1 MSTVLRPWLVSL
13 MSCGA
18 LVLTDSVAAVMMGE
32 GYSATATGPA
42 QYGWRAFTVPDFPAI
57 CEAAPDASRLEF
69 DKTTMTLEV
78 GDRFGLDDLPG
89 VTATDAKGRLAQAVP
104 LDIGRTAGHG
114 SVDWCGQDQT
124 WHVVATGRVDVTATG
139 ACARHQHLQDTVTI
153 VIRAPTTPKPPLE
166 CTPDSATIP
175 GIRPREPSPTGGST
189 QSDRGVA
196 DDPAGE
202 DGVELQDREP

>member
-1 MSTVLRPWLVSL
+1 MRTVSAVLRPWLVSV
-13 MSCGA
+13 MTCGA
-18 LVLTDSVAAVMMGE
+18 LMFADSVAAVTMGE

-78 GDRFGLDDLPG
+78 GDRFDLDG
-89 VTATDAKGRLAQAVP
+89 
-104 LDIGRTAGHG
+104 
-114 SVDWCGQDQT
+114 
-124 WHVVATGRVDVTATG
+124 
-139 ACARHQHLQDTVTI
+139 
-153 VIRAPTTPKPPLE
+153 
-166 CTPDSATIP
+166 ATIP
-175 GIRPREPSPTGGST
+175 RIRPREPSPADGST